1 MIELET
7 DQEMFTDPGYR
18 VVIGGTF
25 AADDQVEVYRVDQPD
40 QKVAFYAQYIALG
53 EMPG

>member
-18 VVIGGTF
+18 VLAGGEF
-25 AADDQVEVYRVDQPD
+25 APDEQVEVYRVGQPE
-40 QKVAFYAQYIALG
+40 QKVAFYARYIATG
-53 EMPG
+53 EMP